1 MDRLSKDLDKECRA
15 SLKVNYTFIF
25 SSVMSRYV
33 ILCYL
38 IMSFRT
44 LQEHDVRLHMGLSE
58 DAFASRLGGRARDLL
73 QNV

>member
-1 MDRLSKDLDKECRA
+1 MLCNIKLYYAMICDAMFCYPISFNL
-15 SLKVNYTFIF
+15 F
-25 SSVMSRYV
+25 SSH
-33 ILCYL
+33 L
-38 IMSFRT
+38 IMYLRT